1 MMSLNI
7 LVLFSS
13 SHEKWAL
20 RKIKKLFLGV
30 VVASLGR
37 RLGTLQAAVCRCG
50 RNLESASPFF
60 FFFFS
65 SLSLPFCGSYII
77 TMRTVSCTKNEK
89 LFHKFI
95 IRLHDKCVDVILQN
109 NNYTCIFTRLPQ
121 TYPSIGDGAFSR
133 S

>member
-60 FFFFS
+60 FFFS
-65 SLSLPFCGSYII
+65 SLSPFLRFLHYYNAHSVLY
-77 TMRTVSCTKNEK
+77 EK
-89 LFHKFI
+89 WKTI
-95 IRLHDKCVDVILQN
+95 
-109 NNYTCIFTRLPQ
+109 
-121 TYPSIGDGAFSR
+121 S
-133 S
+133 

>member
-1 MMSLNI
+1 MSLNI

-50 RNLESASPFF
+50 SSLESALLLSSP
-60 FFFFS
+60 
-65 SLSLPFCGSYII
+65 LPFCGSSII
-77 TMRTVSCTKNEK
+77 TMRTMFWTREEK
-89 LFHKFI
+89 IFLKFI
-95 IRLHDKCVDVILQN
+95 IELHDRSVESVFHN
-109 NNYTCIFTRLPQ
+109 NN
-121 TYPSIGDGAFSR
+121 
-133 S
+133 